1 MINDLVAKA
10 LKSGNAEI
18 EAAPT
23 IQKPVVHGI
32 DL

>member
-1 MINDLVAKA
+1 MISDLLTKP

-18 EAAPT
+18 DAAPT
-23 IQKPVVHGI
+23 MQKPAVHGI

>member
-1 MINDLVAKA
+1 MIIDLVTKP
-10 LKSGNAEI
+10 LNSGNAEI

-23 IQKPVVHGI
+23 MQKPVVHGI

>member
-1 MINDLVAKA
+1 MTMDFDTKPEN
-10 LKSGNAEI
+10 SGNAEI

-23 IQKPVVHGI
+23 MQKAAVLGI